1 MKLRQMATAF
11 IMNDGRFIMMKKTN
25 SKLFDFEFWTA
36 LGGHLEPNEINNA
49 RKACLREIFE
59 ESGLQENELKELDMR
74 YVLLRQKEDEIRM
87 QFVFFGSTDKTELVP
102 SDEGELHWVEE
113 ARLIELNISTII
125 RKMLEHYSANR
136 DDKRVFVGTMTKTD
150 EDKPSVQWSLM
161 TDPMV
166 F

>member
-1 MKLRQMATAF
+1 MATAF

>member
-1 MKLRQMATAF
+1 
-11 IMNDGRFIMMKKTN
+11 MMKKTN

-74 YVLLRQKEDEIRM
+74 YILLRQKEDEIRM

-113 ARLIELNISTII
+113 ARLNELNISTII

-136 DDKRVFVGTMTKTD
+136 YDKRVFVGTMAKSD
-150 EDKPSVQWSLM
+150 EDSPSIQWSLM
-161 TDPMV
+161 TDPLV

>member
-11 IMNDGRFIMMKKTN
+11 IKNEGRFVMMKKTN
-25 SKLFDFEFWTA
+25 SKLFDFEFWTG

-49 RKACLREIFE
+49 REACLREVFE
-59 ESGLQENELKELDMR
+59 ESGLQENELKKFDMR
-74 YVLLRQKEDEIRM
+74 YVLLRQKEDEIRI

-102 SDEGELHWVEE
+102 SDEGELYWVEE
-113 ARLIELNISTII
+113 ARLNELNISAII

-136 DDKRVFVGTMTKTD
+136 DEKRVFVGTMTKSG
-150 EDKPSVQWSLM
+150 EDIPTIQWSAM